1 MEQQQWTCPEC
12 SKVIAADDTVLFV
25 RERITHFYCRRPR
38 TLGPEERVLLFL
50 FCWEHV
56 VAKCDLCARG
66 YRQSELAN
74 DLFSGEEHL
83 CPQCRADLLDSI
95 RIHLYSCSMLP
106 AEVQRKAQVARQT
119 AQILVK
125 HGRELGDKGEVLMRQ
140 AEEALDALRKTIR
153 ELSRRR
159 V

>member
-1 MEQQQWTCPEC
+1 MTNSTRFDSSTP
-12 SKVIAADDTVLFV
+12 I
-25 RERITHFYCRRPR
+25 RRR
-38 TLGPEERVLLFL
+38 
-50 FCWEHV
+50 
-56 VAKCDLCARG
+56 
-66 YRQSELAN
+66 SN

-125 HGRELGDKGEVLMRQ
+125 HGRELGDKADVLMRQ
-140 AEEALDALRKTIR
+140 AEEAVDALRKTIR